1 MQDWNPTSKRY
12 SWDFS
17 SAVFTSKFC
26 SAAKC
31 LRDKNLTHRVR
42 RDADPECETSIPM
55 VILKLPHCTKI
66 LTMSLKEQQQQVL
79 GPLYTAQKVR
89 FHRIP
94 AQRMAHSRDRDDWRW
109 GRCHGVHR
117 ARVPESTLPSTR
129 SLKLGYC
136 GHHDALQSLLRLWQE

>member
-1 MQDWNPTSKRY
+1 MQDWNPTGKRY

-42 RDADPECETSIPM
+42 RDADSECETSIPM

-79 GPLYTAQKVR
+79 GLLYTAQKVR
-89 FHRIP
+89 FHRGWLTVVIG
-94 AQRMAHSRDRDDWRW
+94 MTGGG
-109 GRCHGVHR
+109 GRCHDIHR
-117 ARVPESTLPSTR
+117 AWIPESTLPPTR

-136 GHHDALQSLLRLWQE
+136 GHHDALQPLLRLWQE